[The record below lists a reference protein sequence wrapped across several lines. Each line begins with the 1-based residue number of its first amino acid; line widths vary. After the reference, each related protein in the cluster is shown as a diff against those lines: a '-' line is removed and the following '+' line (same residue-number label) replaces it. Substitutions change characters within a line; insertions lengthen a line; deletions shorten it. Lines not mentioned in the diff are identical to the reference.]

1 VFSRQVALD
10 TLLLLTNHHARCLY
24 AEKHMSPVAALK
36 STHEPLPEDLDEI
49 FRRHAR
55 LVYRTAYSVTGSPQD
70 AEDVVQNLFLQLL
83 RRGFPADFRKNPTG
97 YLYRAAVNVSLN
109 AVKSRQRHVSAVDPA
124 RLELAADAQASD
136 PDKELQERLV
146 RAMSQLNPRAVEMLV
161 LRYQHNR
168 SEAEIGALLGTSRG
182 VVAVT
187 LFRARA
193 RLKKL
198 LRASGE
204 KYETR

>member
-1 VFSRQVALD
+1 
-10 TLLLLTNHHARCLY
+10 
-24 AEKHMSPVAALK
+24 MSPVVAFKQA
-36 STHEPLPEDLDEI
+36 SEPLTAELEDI
-49 FRRHAR
+49 FVEHSR
-55 LVYRTAYSVTGSPQD
+55 LVYRTAYSVTGRPQD
-70 AEDVVQNLFLQLL
+70 AEDVVQTLFLQLL
-83 RRGFPADFRKNPTG
+83 RRGFPAEFGKNPKA

-124 RLELAADAQASD
+124 RLELAVDTHASD
-136 PDKELQERLV
+136 PDADLQERLV
-146 RAMSQLNPRAVEMLV
+146 RAMAQLNPRAVEMLI
-161 LRYQHNR
+161 LRYQHNS

-198 LRASGE
+198 LRGSSGE
-204 KYETR
+204 KS